1 MAPSL
6 LGATVTVR
14 QIHPSHS
21 RVSAHHGQGGPI
33 SGDAETLAA
42 AHQSGH
48 VLGLSLPGEGV
59 VIGDSRATTT
69 AYDKVPD
76 VAGAR
81 RSNGRLLFVGEL
93 KTPPVE
99 AHSLGNI
106 PTERKPRE
114 ILGQIAEY
122 MQETGRQYGFMSTYE
137 TIFLQ
142 QVSGPGNTRTVSAAW
157 CLESALSK

>member
-114 ILGQIAEY
+114 ILGKLC
-122 MQETGRQYGFMSTYE
+122 F
-137 TIFLQ
+137 
-142 QVSGPGNTRTVSAAW
+142 
-157 CLESALSK
+157 